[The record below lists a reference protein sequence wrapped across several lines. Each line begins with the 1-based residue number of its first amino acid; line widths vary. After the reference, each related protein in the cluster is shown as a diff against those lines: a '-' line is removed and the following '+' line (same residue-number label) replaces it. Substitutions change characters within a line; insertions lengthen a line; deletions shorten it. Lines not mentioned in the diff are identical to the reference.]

1 MDTNKILS
9 TQMDESMILSCT
21 DMFFIENRVAPI
33 LLFN

>member
-9 TQMDESMILSCT
+9 TQMDESMISSRK
-21 DMFFIENRVAPI
+21 DMFFIEKRVVHI